1 MEVKLFVR
9 QDCPGCAAAAHACEG
24 LTNLSVYDI
33 GEIEG
38 IAAASPYAIKSAPSI
53 VVVDSA
59 GREIAGWRGEAPD
72 PADLRAVVA
81 N

>member
-9 QDCPGCAAAAHACEG
+9 HDCPACAAAAHVCEG
-24 LTNLSVYDI
+24 LTNLSVYDL
-33 GEIEG
+33 GELDG
-38 IAAASPYAIKSAPSI
+38 IAAASSHAVLSTPSI

-59 GREIAGWRGEAPD
+59 GHEVAGWRGETPD
-72 PADLRAVVA
+72 PADLRAVLA

>member
-9 QDCPGCAAAAHACEG
+9 HDCPACTAAVHACEG

-33 GEIEG
+33 AEIDG
-38 IAAASPYAIKSAPSI
+38 IAAASSHSVRTTPSI
-53 VVVDSA
+53 VVVDSS
-59 GREIAGWRGEAPD
+59 GHEVAGWRGETPD
-72 PADLRAVVA
+72 PADLRAVLA

>member
-9 QDCPGCAAAAHACEG
+9 HDCPACAAAAHACEG
-24 LTNLSVYDI
+24 LTNLSIYDM
-33 GEIEG
+33 GEVEG
-38 IAAASPYAIKSAPSI
+38 IAAASSYAVRSAPSI

-59 GREIAGWRGEAPD
+59 GREIAGWRGETPD